1 MKIRDG
7 KQDKYETWKKNNT
20 DFYGDSVLRFGEAW
34 ADLMEARLSK
44 GEELKD
50 IAEPCSIEAD
60 NLPCGGIT
68 GYMYGASISFLSDV
82 WEYGEEL
89 RRWHNKDVGGE
100 EAGERANENGG
111 VINPAVLTIA
121 GMSVP
126 DSFRGG
132 GL

>member
-7 KQDKYETWKKNNT
+7 KQDKYETWKRNNT
-20 DFYGDSVLRFGEAW
+20 DCYGAGVLRFGEAW

-60 NLPCGGIT
+60 NLPGGKIT
-68 GYMYGASISFLSDV
+68 GYMYRASISFLSDV

-89 RRWHNKDVGGE
+89 RRWHNRDVGGE

-121 GMSVP
+121 GMPTP